1 MVARHRLLT
10 ALLGCLAALVAAAL
24 LGAPA
29 ASAAPRLS
37 VCPDREPGFR
47 CGTLSVPL
55 DHAAAPG
62 ASPRLRLRFA
72 TQRRARPGGRLLVAL
87 SGGPGQSSVDVAS
100 SFAASLEPALRRYRL
115 VVLDQRGTGRS
126 GALNCPNMQGLRS
139 LDAFRPTALE
149 ACARRLGP
157 RRAFYSTADTVLDL
171 ERLRATLGASKVA
184 LMGISYGTHVALQY
198 ARAFPAR
205 VDRLILDSI
214 VGPDGPDPFLL
225 DTFRALPRVLRE
237 QCARDRCRGVTADPV
252 ADVGALAA
260 RLARGPVRGRAFDRR
275 GRRRTVAY
283 ADADA
288 LLFLLIAGDLNPY
301 LQAALPA
308 ALSAARRGDAA
319 LLLRLRTI
327 GAGART
333 KLSELSF
340 GLNVTTGCLDVP
352 LPYGLATALPERGPL
367 ALAAAGAVAPADYV
381 PFDARTLLSTTY
393 VDDCLRWPQDAP
405 KPPFAGPLPD
415 VPALLLGGRLDIRT
429 PVENAQATAAVLPRA
444 SVVTVGGTGHDVV
457 DSDLTGCVARA
468 LDRFTRSRE
477 VGGPCAGRTN
487 AVRPFPRPPTSLR
500 DFRSAPG
507 VGGTR
512 GRVLFAILDTA
523 LDARVSS
530 LQALLAGL
538 STRGGGLRGGTYAAA
553 DALGGD
559 LRLRR
564 YAYVPGLRV
573 TGSIDDGNGDPRGTV
588 RVDGPRGTSGYLRLD
603 GRGGVS
609 GRLGG
614 RAVRYRPAGSAAA
627 RAAAMGTG
635 APSRRADGPSLPSPP
650 VRVPASRLRPR

>member
-1 MVARHRLLT
+1 MVQRHRLLT
-10 ALLGCLAALVAAAL
+10 ALLGCLAGLVLAAL

-29 ASAAPRLS
+29 ASGLPRLRT
-37 VCPDREPGFR
+37 CPDRDPGFR
-47 CGTLSVPL
+47 GGTLSVPL

-62 ASPRLRLRFA
+62 ASPRLALRFA
-72 TQRRARPGGRLLVAL
+72 TQRRPRPGGRLLFAL
-87 SGGPGQSSVDVAS
+87 SGGPGQASVDVAS
-100 SFAASLEPALRRYRL
+100 SFAASLEPALRRYRM

-126 GALNCPNMQGLRS
+126 GALNCPNVQGLRS
-139 LDAFRPTALE
+139 LDAFRPGALA
-149 ACARRLGP
+149 ACAQRLGP

-171 ERLRATLGASKVA
+171 ERLRAAFGASKVA

-198 ARAFPAR
+198 ARAFPER

-214 VGPDGPDPFLL
+214 VGPDGPDAFLL
-225 DTFRALPRVLRE
+225 DTFKALPRVLRE
-237 QCARDRCRGVTADPV
+237 QCASDRCRGVTADPV
-252 ADVGALAA
+252 ADVGAVAA
-260 RLARGPVRGRAFDRR
+260 RLADGPLRGRAYDRR
-275 GRRRTVAY
+275 GRRRAVSY
-283 ADADA
+283 PDADA

-308 ALSAARRGDAA
+308 ALSAARRGDPA
-319 LLLRLRTI
+319 LLLRMRAI
-327 GAGART
+327 GAGAST
-333 KLSELSF
+333 KLRELSF
-340 GLNVTTGCLDVP
+340 GLNVVTSCLDVP

-367 ALAAAGAVAPADYV
+367 ALAATAAVAPADYE
-381 PFDARTLLSTTY
+381 PFDAATLLRTTY

-405 KPPFAGPLPD
+405 KPPFGGPLPD

-429 PVENAQATAAVLPRA
+429 PAENAQATAAVLPRA

-457 DSDLTGCVARA
+457 DSDLTGCAARA
-468 LDRFTRSRE
+468 LDRFTRARE
-477 VGGPCAGRTN
+477 VGRPCADRTN

-512 GRVLFAILDTA
+512 GRALFAVLDTA

-538 STRGGGLRGGTYAAA
+538 PTRGGGLRGGAYAAA
-553 DALGGD
+553 DALDGD

-564 YAYVPGLRV
+564 YAYVPGLRI
-573 TGSIDDGNGDPRGTV
+573 TGSIDDADGDPHGTV
-588 RVDGPRGTSGYLRLD
+588 QVDGPPGTSGYLRLD
-603 GRGGVS
+603 GRGGAT

-614 RAVRYRPAGSAAA
+614 RAVRYGPRGSASASA
-627 RAAAMGTG
+627 RATG
-635 APSRRADGPSLPSPP
+635 AGAGSRRADGPSLPARLARP
-650 VRVPASRLRPR
+650 PASRLRAR